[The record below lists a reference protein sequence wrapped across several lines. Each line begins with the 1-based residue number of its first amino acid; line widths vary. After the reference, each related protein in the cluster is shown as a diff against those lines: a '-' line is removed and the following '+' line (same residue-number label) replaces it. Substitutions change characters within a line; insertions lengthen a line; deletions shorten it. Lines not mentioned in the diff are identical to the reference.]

1 MKVKIN
7 LPRIRLRQTLNNGN
21 SSLRGSAKQSY
32 PLKIASRISKTASRS
47 LAVTLGS
54 PFRGLG
60 LAKQKC
66 NLFILITLLSFAA
79 CHSSD
84 DNKNENTISSN
95 LPSVLVCQ
103 PQIRGF
109 QNSSSLAGE
118 AMANQEVKLYAM
130 NNGFVKMLKY
140 DIGDMVKRGAVLAEL
155 GNPEL
160 MEEQE
165 KAKAELDGV
174 TAIYNRLESVYKKTP
189 ELVPLQQVDEAKAK
203 YESALA
209 ALNAINSQIS
219 YLTIRAPF
227 DGVITNR
234 YVDTGAVVQNGLDRP
249 STEPLFKVQDIS
261 IIRLN
266 VSIPEVNSPYITKGT
281 PVNITFQDL
290 PNTVING
297 TVSRIAY
304 GLNEETKTMLVQIDL
319 SNKDHT
325 IHPGMFAN
333 VNFNIS
339 SADST
344 ISVPNQAIGS
354 YEQQSFIYKVTPV
367 DSTATNLNWNS
378 GVKCIVKKVNV
389 KLGVRTADYCQLK
402 DADVKPGD
410 RIVISGNAQCA
421 DGSMV
426 IAKIS
431 DKP

>member
-1 MKVKIN
+1 MKVKSKFSIIVIF
-7 LPRIRLRQTLNNGN
+7 LVTV
-21 SSLRGSAKQSY
+21 SLF
-32 PLKIASRISKTASRS
+32 T
-47 LAVTLGS
+47 
-54 PFRGLG
+54 
-60 LAKQKC
+60 
-66 NLFILITLLSFAA
+66 A

-84 DNKNENTISSN
+84 EGKNENPISSN

-109 QNSSSLAGE
+109 QNSISLAGE

-130 NNGFVKMLKY
+130 CNGYVKIWKY
-140 DIGDMVKRGAVLAEL
+140 DIGDMVKKGEILAEL

-160 MEEQE
+160 MEQQE

-174 TAIYNRLESVYKKTP
+174 TSVYNRLESVYKKTP

-234 YVDTGAVVQNGLDRP
+234 YVDEGAVVQDGLDRP
-249 STEPLFKVQDIS
+249 NTEPLFKIQDIS
-261 IIRLN
+261 TIRLN

-304 GLNEETKTMLVQIDL
+304 GLSEETKSMLVQIDL
-319 SNKDHT
+319 PNKDHT

-333 VNFNIS
+333 VSFNIS

-344 ISVPNQAIGS
+344 ISIPNQAIGS
-354 YEQQSFIYKVTPV
+354 YEQQSFIYMVTPV
-367 DSTATNLNWNS
+367 DSTSTNLNWYN
-378 GVKCIVKKVNV
+378 GVKCMVKKVNV
-389 KLGVRTADYCQLK
+389 KLGIRTADFSQIKYVGLK
-402 DADVKPGD
+402 TSD
-410 RIVISGNAQCA
+410 RVVISGNAQCA

-426 IAKIS
+426 IAKTV
-431 DKP
+431 KN

>member
-1 MKVKIN
+1 
-7 LPRIRLRQTLNNGN
+7 
-21 SSLRGSAKQSY
+21 
-32 PLKIASRISKTASRS
+32 
-47 LAVTLGS
+47 
-54 PFRGLG
+54 
-60 LAKQKC
+60 
-66 NLFILITLLSFAA
+66 
-79 CHSSD
+79 
-84 DNKNENTISSN
+84 
-95 LPSVLVCQ
+95 
-103 PQIRGF
+103 
-109 QNSSSLAGE
+109 
-118 AMANQEVKLYAM
+118 
-130 NNGFVKMLKY
+130 
-140 DIGDMVKRGAVLAEL
+140 VKRGQVLAVLA
-155 GNPEL
+155 NPEI

-219 YLTIRAPF
+219 YLAIRAPF

-234 YVDTGAVVQNGLDRP
+234 YVDTGAVVQDGLDRP
-249 STEPLFKVQDIS
+249 NTEPLFKVQDIS

-281 PVNITFQDL
+281 PVNVTFQDL

-304 GLNEETKTMLVQIDL
+304 GLNEETKTMLIQIDL

-354 YEQQSFIYKVTPV
+354 YEQQSFIYKVTPL
-367 DSTATNLNWNS
+367 DSTATNLNWDN

-389 KLGVRTADYCQLK
+389 KLGISTSDYCQLK
-402 DADVKPGD
+402 YANVKPGD

-426 IAKIS
+426 IAKTGKS
-431 DKP
+431 L

>member
-1 MKVKIN
+1 MA
-7 LPRIRLRQTLNNGN
+7 LF
-21 SSLRGSAKQSY
+21 SLS
-32 PLKIASRISKTASRS
+32 
-47 LAVTLGS
+47 
-54 PFRGLG
+54 
-60 LAKQKC
+60 
-66 NLFILITLLSFAA
+66 A
-79 CHSSD
+79 CHSSED
-84 DNKNENTISSN
+84 KKNETPVSTN

-109 QNSSSLAGE
+109 QNSISLAGE

-130 NNGFVKMLKY
+130 SNGFVKMWKY
-140 DIGDMVKRGAVLAEL
+140 DIGDMVKRGEVLAEL

-165 KAKAELDGV
+165 KAKAELDGA

-203 YESALA
+203 YESAVA

-219 YLTIRAPF
+219 YLTIHAPF

-261 IIRLN
+261 TIRLN
-266 VSIPEVNSPYITKGT
+266 VSIPEVNSTYITKGT

-304 GLNEETKTMLVQIDL
+304 GLNEETKTMLVQIDIP
-319 SNKDHT
+319 NKDHT

-344 ISVPNQAIGS
+344 ISIPNQAIES
-354 YEQQSFIYKVTPV
+354 YEQQSFIYKVIPL
-367 DSTATNLNWNS
+367 DSIATNLNWDN
-378 GVKCIVKKVNV
+378 GVKCVVKKVNV
-389 KLGVRTADYCQLK
+389 KLGIRTADYCQLK
-402 DADVKPGD
+402 YADVKPGD

-421 DGSMV
+421 NGTMV
-426 IAKIS
+426 NAKTG
-431 DKP
+431 KNL

>member
-1 MKVKIN
+1 
-7 LPRIRLRQTLNNGN
+7 
-21 SSLRGSAKQSY
+21 
-32 PLKIASRISKTASRS
+32 
-47 LAVTLGS
+47 
-54 PFRGLG
+54 
-60 LAKQKC
+60 
-66 NLFILITLLSFAA
+66 
-79 CHSSD
+79 
-84 DNKNENTISSN
+84 
-95 LPSVLVCQ
+95 
-103 PQIRGF
+103 
-109 QNSSSLAGE
+109 
-118 AMANQEVKLYAM
+118 
-130 NNGFVKMLKY
+130 
-140 DIGDMVKRGAVLAEL
+140 
-155 GNPEL
+155 
-160 MEEQE
+160 
-165 KAKAELDGV
+165 
-174 TAIYNRLESVYKKTP
+174 
-189 ELVPLQQVDEAKAK
+189 VDEAKAK

>member
-7 LPRIRLRQTLNNGN
+7 LPQTPKGALN
-21 SSLRGSAKQSY
+21 SATQ
-32 PLKIASRISKTASRS
+32 
-47 LAVTLGS
+47 S

-60 LAKQKC
+60 RTKQKC
-66 NLFILITLLSFAA
+66 SLFVLMALLSLSA

-84 DNKNENTISSN
+84 DKKNENTVSSN
-95 LPSVLVCQ
+95 LPSVVVCQ

-109 QNSSSLAGE
+109 QNSINLAGE
-118 AMANQEVKLYAM
+118 AMANQEVKIYAM
-130 NNGFVKMLKY
+130 EDGYVKMWRY
-140 DIGDMVKRGAVLAEL
+140 DIGDLVKRGQVLAVLA
-155 GNPEL
+155 NPEI

-189 ELVPLQQVDEAKAK
+189 ELVPLEQVGEAKAK
-203 YESALA
+203 YGSAVA
-209 ALNAINSQIS
+209 ALDAINSKIN
-219 YLTIRAPF
+219 YLTITAPF
-227 DGVITNR
+227 DGIITNR

-249 STEPLFKVQDIS
+249 ATEPLFKIQDIS

-304 GLNEETKTMLVQIDL
+304 GLNEDTKTMLVQIDL

-339 SADST
+339 LADST

-367 DSTATNLNWNS
+367 DSTATNLNWDN

-389 KLGVRTADYCQLK
+389 KLGISTSDYCQLK
-402 DADVKPGD
+402 YANVKPGD

-426 IAKIS
+426 IAKTGKS
-431 DKP
+431 L

>member
-1 MKVKIN
+1 MKAKSRNFKYYTYPIN
-7 LPRIRLRQTLNNGN
+7 IMKRILT
-21 SSLRGSAKQSY
+21 SLRGSAKQSH
-32 PLKIASRISKTASRS
+32 PTTNIDRDCFVPRNDELMHRKLLRNICLFSIIAISFT
-47 LAVTLGS
+47 
-54 PFRGLG
+54 
-60 LAKQKC
+60 
-66 NLFILITLLSFAA
+66 A

-84 DNKNENTISSN
+84 EGKNENPVSSN

-109 QNSSSLAGE
+109 QNSISLAGE

-130 NNGFVKMLKY
+130 SNGYVKMWKY
-140 DIGDMVKRGAVLAEL
+140 DIGDMVKRGEILAEL

-189 ELVPLQQVDEAKAK
+189 ELVPLQQVDEAKAN
-203 YESALA
+203 YESAVA

-227 DGVITNR
+227 DGIITNR

-266 VSIPEVNSPYITKGT
+266 VSIPEVNSAYIIKGT

-290 PNTVING
+290 PNTVMNG
-297 TVSRIAY
+297 VVSRIAY
-304 GLNEETKTMLVQIDL
+304 GLNEETKSMLVQIDL

-333 VNFNIS
+333 VNFDIS

-344 ISVPNQAIGS
+344 ISVPNQAIES

-367 DSTATNLNWNS
+367 DSTAINLNWDN
-378 GVKCIVKKVNV
+378 GVKCVVKKVNV
-389 KLGVRTADYCQLK
+389 KLGIRTADFSQINYVGLK
-402 DADVKPGD
+402 TSD
-410 RIVISGNAQCA
+410 RVVISGNAQCA

-426 IAKIS
+426 IAKS
-431 DKP
+431 GKSL